1 MNTNQK
7 SDRRCLV
14 YSLLLLVLMGC
25 SEDPVLVEGKQIFKS
40 YCAVCHQAEGNGIP
54 GTFPSLHASEWI
66 SGDKGRLIRLALK
79 GMQGPI
85 VVNGESY
92 NNVMTPHGFL
102 NDQQLSAVLTFV
114 RQEFENNGDPVSAE
128 EIGWVRASLNSDDL
142 FIASELAG
150 MTGIPQPSNE

>member
-1 MNTNQK
+1 
-7 SDRRCLV
+7 
-14 YSLLLLVLMGC
+14 MGC
-25 SEDPVLVEGKQIFKS
+25 SKDPALVEGQLLFKS
-40 YCAVCHQAEGNGIP
+40 YCATCHQADGKGIG
-54 GTFPSLHASEWI
+54 GTFPSLHASEWV

-102 NDQQLSAVLTFV
+102 SDQQLSAVLTFV
-114 RQEFENNGDPVSAE
+114 RQEFENHGEPVSAQ
-128 EIGWVRASLNSDDL
+128 EIGWVRASLDSDDL
-142 FIASELAG
+142 FIASELAE